1 MAVSL
6 SPKGYHFASSVW
18 WPGVASAIEQF
29 VQSCPT
35 CKKLAAAHQEPILP
49 TPLPNYPWE

>member
-35 CKKLAAAHQEPILP
+35 CKKLAAAHQEPI
-49 TPLPNYPWE
+49 PLPNYPWE